1 MNWSPLIGTVE
12 VIGVIAMIASFL
24 YVVAQIRR
32 NNFVPPA
39 MIVTA
44 VLLSP
49 LLGVFLGTLFWGS
62 YFAIVEP
69 RDLNYLAYFPDLF
82 LSAAGTAIVGLV
94 FGIPIV
100 ALYGLPVAY
109 LLRKLRLQ
117 YFWMYGLFGFIG
129 GTAFILLPRAGG
141 SAHSDSGILD
151 QISFAAGSVFSAS
164 GLMTALVF
172 WFIVEYIPLR
182 RKRRQVSASEL

>member
-1 MNWSPLIGTVE
+1 MNWGPLIGTFE
-12 VIGVIAMIASFL
+12 VIGVIVMIASFI
-24 YVVAQIRR
+24 YVVAQVQR
-32 NNFVPPA
+32 NNFVPRTT
-39 MIVTA
+39 IVIA

-49 LLGVFLGTLFWGS
+49 LLGVFLGTLFYGS

-69 RDLNYLAYFPDLF
+69 RDLNYLTNIPDLF

-109 LLRKLRLQ
+109 LLRKFGLQ

-129 GTAFILLPRAGG
+129 GTAFILLPRSEE
-141 SAHSDSGILD
+141 SAPDNSGLLD
-151 QISFAAGSVFSAS
+151 QISYAVGSVFSTC

-182 RKRRQVSASEL
+182 QKRRQVSASEL

>member
-1 MNWSPLIGTVE
+1 
-12 VIGVIAMIASFL
+12 MIASFI

-32 NNFVPPA
+32 NNFVPRTA
-39 MIVTA
+39 IVTA

-49 LLGVFLGTLFWGS
+49 LLGVFLGTLLYGS

-69 RDLNYLAYFPDLF
+69 RDLNFITYVPDLF
-82 LSAAGTAIVGLV
+82 LSAAGTAIIGLV

-109 LLRKLRLQ
+109 LLRKFGLQ

-129 GTAFILLPRAGG
+129 GTAFILLPMSDESVRY
-141 SAHSDSGILD
+141 DSGLLD
-151 QISFAAGSVFSAS
+151 QISYAAGSVFSMY
-164 GLMTALVF
+164 GIMTALLF

-182 RKRRQVSASEL
+182 KKRRQVSTSRL